1 MPHSSTN
8 TCKSSLCV
16 ECYYVL
22 IFLLFLL
29 SMKEFK
35 IFMHLK
41 DLTGIL
47 KTLYSP
53 FVIIWNITTH
63 YLQLEISTQKL
74 MYLKQFCPKN
84 GMAYFKELPFFQSV
98 FILWVL
104 YYKEL
109 SSKLHHIFWDSICW
123 LDSQISFHQQ
133 TVCIYSAMLGDRF
146 ICK

>member
-8 TCKSSLCV
+8 TCKPSLCV
-16 ECYYVL
+16 DCYYVL
-22 IFLLFLL
+22 IFLVFLL

-47 KTLYSP
+47 KTVYSP

-74 MYLKQFCPKN
+74 MYLKQLCPKN
-84 GMAYFKELPFFQSV
+84 GMAYFKELPFFESV
-98 FILWVL
+98 FILRVL
-104 YYKEL
+104 YYK
-109 SSKLHHIFWDSICW
+109 KLTAKSHHIFLDSICW
-123 LDSQISFHQQ
+123 LDSQIFFHQQ
-133 TVCIYSAMLGDRF
+133 TVSTLLC
-146 ICK
+146 